1 MLLSLVIGSY
11 DAHIAKESALLDQF
25 TPDRTDNLIGIFGI
39 LLWVDAVKG
48 NRLQGAR
55 RDDAPRERSH
65 MASALREGG

>member
-39 LLWVDAVKG
+39 LLWVDAVKRKQVTG
-48 NRLQGAR
+48 SL
-55 RDDAPRERSH
+55 
-65 MASALREGG
+65 LR